1 MHRRRK
7 TTTKIK
13 IVRTILT
20 EKGFP
25 KSVITELE
33 KHESNTE
40 KADIKRFI
48 GTTVFDNVSKR
59 HKIIKSIIKKSE
71 LSQENYYL
79 PANIP
84 GKKLEQYIFS
94 IRKMKEKLNF

>member
-25 KSVITELE
+25 KSLITELE

-59 HKIIKSIIKKSE
+59 HKIIKE
-71 LSQENYYL
+71 
-79 PANIP
+79 
-84 GKKLEQYIFS
+84 IF
-94 IRKMKEKLNF
+94 